1 MSSWTIYLNS
11 RRQNHQASDFDFQNS
26 LDTVGTLGTF
36 EAFAM
41 TWKVGVQPKFSSG
54 GSARVFRDDITPMW
68 EHSANQGGGTMLTNV
83 SEADRHSFAAF
94 LTVMEALIDGKLA
107 HSDMLNGIV
116 VAYRPWG
123 YTMSLWL
130 RAGMDEAA
138 RAELESHIRE
148 ITKDDTL
155 KLFFKL
161 HDEHQAAIEKRRV
174 TDRSH
179 DRADF
184 KAERR
189 VGLHDKAPRQ
199 RKEQPEFK
207 SQRQVVQP
215 DDLKLES
222 SELNTTK
229 VRGRRVAPPKYTLA
243 ELESRWSKQFEI
255 EQERQAWTLR
265 EGLWAVGMFAVSAF
279 VVSHLSTSAF

>member
-1 MSSWTIYLNS
+1 M
-11 RRQNHQASDFDFQNS
+11 
-26 LDTVGTLGTF
+26 
-36 EAFAM
+36 
-41 TWKVGVQPKFSSG
+41 P
-54 GSARVFRDDITPMW
+54 
-68 EHSANQGGGTMLTNV
+68 
-83 SEADRHSFAAF
+83 
-94 LTVMEALIDGKLA
+94 
-107 HSDMLNGIV
+107 
-116 VAYRPWG
+116 RPV
-123 YTMSLWL
+123 
-130 RAGMDEAA
+130 
-138 RAELESHIRE
+138 
-148 ITKDDTL
+148 
-155 KLFFKL
+155 
-161 HDEHQAAIEKRRV
+161 QAAIEKRRV

-215 DDLKLES
+215 DDRKLLCATSHPCTVIIACAETVKLES

-255 EQERQAWTLR
+255 EQERQVTCHQ
-265 EGLWAVGMFAVSAF
+265 
-279 VVSHLSTSAF
+279 HLPRAD